1 MAKSGTFFGFRRGS
15 TKSQTFS
22 VVDGVQITKDRV
34 EGGKD
39 PRTLS
44 QMSQRCIMSTS
55 GNAYAAMKGICNHS
69 FEDKTA
75 GLQCMNEF
83 NSRNMKK
90 LQICK
95 EYDNGFF
102 GFNKYKE
109 SGLVPG
115 SYVIADGSLPDPLVD
130 AEIDSVSVA
139 NSKVTISLVSTTDSS
154 IADVAEAMGCKNIN
168 DMCTVV
174 IMYPKPD
181 GFYGFGAVRF
191 TYVSG
196 ATILESFAVAVM
208 DDIKSA
214 TLSITS
220 NTLKVELRTVYSLA
234 TGATV
239 NNTYMAAI
247 ASRMV
252 NGSWRRSNAQFLVED
267 ATPTFAQ
274 AIATYPVGQERFLN
288 GGGAGTV
295 TPSGGGGGDDGG
307 GDGGDDDGDGD

>member
-1 MAKSGTFFGFRRGS
+1 MT
-15 TKSQTFS
+15 
-22 VVDGVQITKDRV
+22 
-34 EGGKD
+34 
-39 PRTLS
+39 
-44 QMSQRCIMSTS
+44 QRCILSTC
-55 GNAYAAMKGICNHS
+55 GNAYAVMKGVCDHS

-75 GLQCMNEF
+75 GKQCMNYF
-83 NSRNMKK
+83 NAKNIKK
-90 LQICK
+90 LQICE

-115 SYVIADGSLPDPLVD
+115 SYVIAEGSLPSPLVD

-139 NSKVTISLVSTTDSS
+139 NRKVTIALVSTTDSS

-288 GGGAGTV
+288 GGGGAGTV
-295 TPSGGGGGDDGG
+295 TPSGGGGGGDDGG
-307 GDGGDDDGDGD
+307 DDGDDDGDGD

>member
-1 MAKSGTFFGFRRGS
+1 MAKSSTYHGLRRGS
-15 TKSQTFS
+15 TKSHTYA
-22 VVDGVQITKDRV
+22 VVDGKQITKDRV
-34 EGGKD
+34 EGGKN
-39 PRTLS
+39 PRTPE
-44 QMSQRCIMSTS
+44 QMGQRCCLATV
-55 GNAYAAMKGICNHS
+55 GTAYRTMKIVCDHS
-69 FEDKTA
+69 FEGKSA
-75 GLQCMNEF
+75 GMQCMREF
-83 NSRNMKK
+83 NSSNLK
-90 LQICK
+90 QIQISK
-95 EYDNGFF
+95 EYANGFF
-102 GFNKYKE
+102 GFNCYKE
-109 SGLVPG
+109 SAFHPG
-115 SYVIADGSLPDPLVD
+115 SYIISKGSLPKALVD
-130 AEIDSVSVA
+130 ADVESVNVA
-139 NSKVTISLVSTTDSS
+139 GKKVLLSLVETANGA
-154 IADVAEAMGCKNIN
+154 IADVAEAMGCKNFG
-168 DMCTVV
+168 DMCTVA
-174 IMYPKPD
+174 IMYPKSD
-181 GFYGFGAVRF
+181 GSYGFGAVRF

-234 TGATV
+234 TGATI

-274 AIATYPVGQERFLN
+274 AIATYPVGQDRFLN